1 MAKVKKKKV
10 TLPNTGEIAK
20 KTDYSVI
27 VDGDK
32 NGIDTVEKNMTV
44 SYKTKHVTQQ
54 LHFGTLI
61 PEKLKL
67 ISTSKFEH

>member
-1 MAKVKKKKV
+1 MKEHYTSIRQLKLKKKKKV

-32 NGIDTVEKNMTV
+32 NGIDTVEKKYD
-44 SYKTKHVTQQ
+44 SF
-54 LHFGTLI
+54 L
-61 PEKLKL
+61 
-67 ISTSKFEH
+67 